1 MTLKLNIQKSDLLTA
16 LGSLQNI
23 TGKKGTM
30 AVLANILLKTK
41 EDSLELIA
49 TDLEV
54 GIRKNIPAEIVAPGT
69 ITLPSKKLFEI
80 VRESGSDLISL
91 EELEN
96 NWVKIHVGTSVY
108 NLAGISSEEYP
119 EFPDYNTEQLTA
131 VPAELISE
139 LIDKTIYSVA
149 QERESNFTLTGVL
162 FEKEEEGN
170 KNYLKMVSSDGHR
183 LSIMR
188 KEAPLDLT
196 ELKVEKNIV
205 IPRKGIIEIK
215 KLCEGEENISIGL
228 EKKQIVLKNEK
239 SLLIIRL
246 LTGEFPEYNNIISLI
261 NRDNYLEIE
270 RISFLESLKRTS
282 IFTDDT
288 FNSIQLEIKN
298 SRMILSSQNIDLGN
312 ATDELKINYKGDNIT
327 LGFNCKYLID
337 TLNIING
344 DTIKTYISSDQ
355 SPCLIESDDDI
366 GFLSII
372 MPMKL

>member
-1 MTLKLNIQKSDLLTA
+1 MTLKLNIEKSDLLTA
-16 LGSLQNI
+16 IGSLQNI

-41 EDSLELIA
+41 ENSLELIA

-54 GIRKNIPAEIVAPGT
+54 GIKKNIPADIMSPGS

-80 VRESGSDLISL
+80 VRESGSDLIRL

-131 VPAELISE
+131 VPAELVIE

-188 KEAPLDLT
+188 KEAPVDLT
-196 ELKVEKNIV
+196 ELQVEKNIV

-228 EKKQIVLKNEK
+228 EKKQIVLKDEN

-270 RISFLESLKRTS
+270 RVPFLESLKRTS

-298 SRMILSSQNIDLGN
+298 ERMILSSQNIDLGN
-312 ATDELKINYKGDNIT
+312 ATDELKTNYSGDNIT

-344 DTIKTYISSDQ
+344 DTIKVYISSDQ